1 MFLTH
6 TTPYSKKGETEKT
19 VRYFLENPI
28 FKSPI
33 GAVRFPT
40 KIYDEV
46 LKLMTLKLLHL
57 RLASVGIQRKGRE
70 PGIDKLG

>member
-46 LKLMTLKLLHL
+46 LKLMTCHVMSLKLL
-57 RLASVGIQRKGRE
+57 SS
-70 PGIDKLG
+70 